1 MRIEISNELTL
12 KNEIN
17 KLKELSRQ
25 QGKKRIYDWVKIN
38 HISFAVFSRMLD
50 ELPPEFIDEDEDY

>member
-1 MRIEISNELTL
+1 MRIEISDKYTL
-12 KNEIN
+12 ENEIN

-25 QGKKRIYDWVKIN
+25 QGKKRLYEWVKIN

-50 ELPPEFIDEDEDY
+50 ELPE